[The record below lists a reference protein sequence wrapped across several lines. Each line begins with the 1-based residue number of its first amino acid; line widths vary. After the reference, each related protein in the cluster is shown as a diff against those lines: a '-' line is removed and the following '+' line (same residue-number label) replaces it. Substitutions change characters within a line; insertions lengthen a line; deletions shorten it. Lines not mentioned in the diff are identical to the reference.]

1 MKTKVNSINNFVLK
15 NNYILIFLFVFFTS
29 CTDKQKSF
37 TFVQMCDT
45 QLGFG
50 GYEHDVE
57 SFKTAVKQINALD
70 PDFVVICGD
79 LVDNPNDSTYTDFK
93 KIVDGFHMPC
103 YPAPGNHDV
112 GNIAN
117 DSTLS
122 YYRETVGKDYH
133 QFLHH
138 GYSFVVV
145 NTQLWKEDIG
155 NESEKFNNWFKK
167 TIEDQHINEKPVFV
181 IGHYP
186 LFVKTADEK
195 EGYFNLPLE
204 KRKELLK
211 LFGQNNVV
219 AYLSGHTHTTEI
231 NQYKNIQ
238 LVSGEVTSKN
248 FDGNPLGL
256 RLWTV
261 SDTIKHQFVPLQ
273 PDNIDKT
280 EIGNR

>member
-1 MKTKVNSINNFVLK
+1 M
-15 NNYILIFLFVFFTS
+15 
-29 CTDKQKSF
+29 
-37 TFVQMCDT
+37 QMCDT

-50 GYEHDVE
+50 GYEHDVA
-57 SFKTAVKQINALD
+57 SFKTAVDQINALN

-79 LVDNPNDSTYTDFK
+79 LVDHPSDSTYTDLK
-93 KIVDGFHMPC
+93 KIMNAFHMPY

-117 DSTLS
+117 DSTLG
-122 YYRETVGKDYH
+122 YYRETIGKDYY
-133 QFLHH
+133 QFLHKNF
-138 GYSFVVV
+138 SFIVV

-155 NESEKFNNWFKK
+155 HESQKFNNWFEK
-167 TIEDQHINEKPVFV
+167 TIEKQHSNEKPVFV

-186 LFVKTADEK
+186 LFVITADE
-195 EGYFNLPLE
+195 EEEYFNLPLE
-204 KRKELLK
+204 KRRPILK

-219 AYLSGHTHTTEI
+219 AYLSGHTHRTVI
-231 NQYKNIQ
+231 NKYKNIQ

-248 FDGNPLGL
+248 FDDKPLGF

-261 SDTIKHQFVPLQ
+261 SDTITHQFVPLQ
-273 PDNIDKT
+273 PVNVAKT